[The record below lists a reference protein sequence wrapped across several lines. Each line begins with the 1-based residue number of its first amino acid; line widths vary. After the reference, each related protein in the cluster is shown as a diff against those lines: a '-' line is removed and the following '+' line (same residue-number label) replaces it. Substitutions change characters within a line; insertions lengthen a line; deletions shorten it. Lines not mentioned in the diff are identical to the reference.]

1 MQITRKIDINIRKT
15 VENSVAGNAD
25 FHFYVD
31 ELTSTDRM
39 PTYVGMADEKYT
51 FDEMNDEFFEFLE
64 RKASKDGIYI
74 RLVFANAV
82 NSTEDEAVFEL
93 EYGTESETFRT
104 FDLDDVL
111 VFEFADFG
119 IRVKGDCV
127 TFGCTVEGGCGH
139 VPYFAEF
146 GSPNGNEEYL
156 SLKNPLNRHV
166 VSIMEEMIVKD
177 E

>member
-1 MQITRKIDINIRKT
+1 MQITRKININIRKT
-15 VENSVAGNAD
+15 VENSVAGNSD

-31 ELTSTDRM
+31 ELTSADMM

-74 RLVFANAV
+74 RLVFANAM

-93 EYGTESETFRT
+93 EYGKKSETFRT

-119 IRVKGDCV
+119 IRVRGDCV
-127 TFGCTVEGGCGH
+127 TFGCTVDGGCDQ

-146 GSPNGNEEYL
+146 ESLNGNEEYL
-156 SLKNPLNRHV
+156 SAENPLNRHV

>member
-1 MQITRKIDINIRKT
+1 M
-15 VENSVAGNAD
+15 
-25 FHFYVD
+25 
-31 ELTSTDRM
+31 
-39 PTYVGMADEKYT
+39 
-51 FDEMNDEFFEFLE
+51 
-64 RKASKDGIYI
+64 
-74 RLVFANAV
+74 

-93 EYGTESETFRT
+93 EYGTKSETFRT
-104 FDLDDVL
+104 FDLDEVL